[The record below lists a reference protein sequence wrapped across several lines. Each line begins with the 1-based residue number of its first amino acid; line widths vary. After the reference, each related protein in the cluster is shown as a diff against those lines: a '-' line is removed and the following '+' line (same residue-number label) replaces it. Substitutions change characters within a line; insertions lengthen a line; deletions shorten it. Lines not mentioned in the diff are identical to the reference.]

1 MSHMKCSCPI
11 DSPFRWK
18 EHLGHSAISEDAMT
32 AHRIKTNVTRNV
44 DKARAK
50 GIEPGRIY
58 GISNK
63 SDANIQIFA
72 ANVKSLVTFT
82 TRS

>member
-1 MSHMKCSCPI
+1 MSCNCPA
-11 DSPFRWK
+11 DSPFRWR
-18 EHLGHSAISEDAMT
+18 EHQGTSAISEDAMLT
-32 AHRIKTNVTRNV
+32 HRLKTNVTLSV
-44 DKARAK
+44 DKSRAK

-72 ANVKSLVTFT
+72 ASVKGLVTFT

>member
-1 MSHMKCSCPI
+1 M
-11 DSPFRWK
+11 
-18 EHLGHSAISEDAMT
+18 LT
-32 AHRIKTNVTRNV
+32 HRLKTNVTLSV
-44 DKARAK
+44 DKSRAK

-72 ANVKSLVTFT
+72 ASVKGLVTFT